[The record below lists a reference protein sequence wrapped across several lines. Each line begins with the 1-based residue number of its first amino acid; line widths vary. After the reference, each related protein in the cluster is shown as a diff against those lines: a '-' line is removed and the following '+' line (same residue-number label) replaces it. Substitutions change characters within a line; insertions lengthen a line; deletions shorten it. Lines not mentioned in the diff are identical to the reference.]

1 MTLWRVLLSPVLSG
15 LPVGITLID
24 TVGYVARVEGTSM
37 QPLFNPDSTTDYVFL
52 NRWLVNHSSI
62 KRGDVISLISPKNP
76 DHKIIKRVIGIQG
89 DVIKTVSSKARVVS
103 VPKGY
108 CWVEGD
114 HTGHSMDSN
123 HFGPV
128 SLGLVTAKATAI
140 VWPPNRWQKVRTQQR
155 YERLPLNLL
164 PLK

>member
-1 MTLWRVLLSPVLSG
+1 MNLWRVLLSPIIG
-15 LPVGITLID
+15 GIPIGITLID
-24 TVGYVARVEGTSM
+24 TVGYIARVDGTSM

-52 NRWLVNHSSI
+52 NRWSVNHGSVR
-62 KRGDVISLISPKNP
+62 RGDVISLISPKNP
-76 DHKIIKRVIGIQG
+76 EHKIIKRVIGVQG
-89 DVIKTVSSKARVVS
+89 DVLKTSSKKTPVVT

-114 HTGHSMDSN
+114 HVGHSMDSN

-140 VWPPNRWQKVRTQQR
+140 VWPPHRWQKVKTEMR
-155 YERLPLNLL
+155 YERLPMNLL